1 MKVTKE
7 DIQKIL
13 YSFANMK
20 ITKTEVEY
28 NTLFELLQNHPD
40 YPTKVGCGVDYFFV
54 QRSKWKF
61 NQFNFMIQ
69 RLDGSSTDFS
79 FNKCLNPQ
87 GASSKTKNYPLIFR
101 DIIKDQVDSFR
112 SSAFNI
118 IGKDDMFTCSQTKLK
133 FKKIY
138 AHIDHVYP
146 LTFDSIYNEFLKI
159 KKLDLEK
166 LELSGDLG
174 TSEAQKIKSKVII
187 EDFYNFHKERA
198 VLRVVYSKVN
208 LQAKKTKNYNNK
220 NPSVIKKELLK
231 KYPQYHLIN

>member
-1 MKVTKE
+1 MKTTKE

-20 ITKTEVEY
+20 ITKVEVEY
-28 NTLFELLQNHPD
+28 NILLELLQNHPD
-40 YPTKVGCGVDYFFV
+40 YITKIGCGIDYFFV

-69 RLDGSSTDFS
+69 RIDDSSTDFS
-79 FNKCLNPQ
+79 FNKCLKPQ
-87 GASSKTKNYPLIFR
+87 RNNSKNKNYPLIFR
-101 DIIKDQVDSFR
+101 DIIKEQIDSFR

-118 IGKDDMFTCSQTKLK
+118 IGKDDMFICSQTGLK

-146 LTFDSIYNEFLKI
+146 LTFDSIYNEFLRINKI
-159 KKLDLEK
+159 DLEK
-166 LELSGDLG
+166 LDLSEDLG
-174 TSEAQKIKSKVII
+174 TSEVQKIKDKIII

-198 VLRVVYSKVN
+198 VLRVVYSKAN
-208 LQAKKTKNYNNK
+208 LQAKKTKTYNSK
-220 NPSVIKKELLK
+220 NPSLLKKELLK
-231 KYPQYHLIN
+231 EYPQYHLTN